1 MKKLFFVAIAAM
13 ALASCGGDKT
23 AATLNEAENDSLNAV
38 VEQIE
43 AIAPE
48 AKAAIENDAEL
59 KALVEKATAG
69 EISDAE
75 KSTLWQ
81 RLKAI
86 GVSTVKGEE
95 SLQEA
100 GADALNE
107 LKNADAEEVT
117 ETATAAAAAVG
128 GEKAAEKVEKAAEV
142 AKDVQEKAETAKEA
156 VDAAKN
162 VINSFKK

>member
-1 MKKLFFVAIAAM
+1 MKKLFFVAVAAM
-13 ALASCGGDKT
+13 AMASCGSK
-23 AATLNEAENDSLNAV
+23 AEATLSEAENDSLNAV

-48 AKAAIENDAEL
+48 AQAAIENDAEL

-69 EISDAE
+69 ELTNAE
-75 KSTLWQ
+75 KTTLWQ

-86 GVSTVKGEE
+86 GVSAATGEE
-95 SLQEA
+95 TLQEA

-107 LKNADAEEVT
+107 LKNADAEEVA

-128 GEKAAEKVEKAAEV
+128 GEKAAEKAEKAVEV
-142 AKDVQEKAETAKEA
+142 AKDVKEKAETAKEA
-156 VDAAKN
+156 ADAAKN
-162 VINSFKK
+162 LVNSFKK

>member
-1 MKKLFFVAIAAM
+1 MKKIFFAAIAALAM
-13 ALASCGGDKT
+13 ASCGNK
-23 AATLNEAENDSLNAV
+23 AEATLSEAENDSLNAV

-48 AKAAIENDAEL
+48 AQAVIENDAEL

-69 EISDAE
+69 ELTDAE
-75 KSTLWQ
+75 KTTLWQ

-86 GVSTVKGEE
+86 GVSAVKGEE

-107 LKNADAEEVT
+107 LKNADTDEIGA
-117 ETATAAAAAVG
+117 TATTAAAAVA
-128 GEKAAEKVEKAAEV
+128 GEKAAEKTEKAVETVKEV
-142 AKDVQEKAETAKEA
+142 KEAAETTKEA

-162 VINSFKK
+162 VINSLKK